1 MNENICIF
9 IEFSLKFIPDGP
21 FDNELALVQLVACRQ

>member
-1 MNENICIF
+1 MKIF
-9 IEFSLKFIPDGP
+9 EFSLKFIPDGP